1 MKLGLVVADFNSEV
15 TAPMAARAR
24 AQAGAL
30 GVEVGVECHV
40 AGIFDMP
47 AIIKKLLGRADIDA
61 VVLIG
66 AVIQGE
72 TRHDEVIT
80 HAVAQAAARLAADS
94 GKPVAL
100 GITGPGMSDA
110 QAAARLDYAANA
122 VGAAVR
128 SLAVLAELELTTPS
142 R

>member
-1 MKLGLVVADFNSEV
+1 MKLGLVVADFNGEV

-24 AQAGAL
+24 AQASAL
-30 GVEVGVECHV
+30 GVEIGAECHV

-47 AIIKKLLGRADIDA
+47 AIIKKLLERADIDA

-66 AVIQGE
+66 AVIKGE
-72 TRHDEVIT
+72 TQHDEVIT
-80 HAVAQAAARLAADS
+80 HAVAQVAAHLAAGS

-100 GITGPGMSDA
+100 GITGPGMTDA

-122 VGAAVR
+122 VAAAVR
-128 SLAVLAELELTTPS
+128 GLAALAELARTTPS